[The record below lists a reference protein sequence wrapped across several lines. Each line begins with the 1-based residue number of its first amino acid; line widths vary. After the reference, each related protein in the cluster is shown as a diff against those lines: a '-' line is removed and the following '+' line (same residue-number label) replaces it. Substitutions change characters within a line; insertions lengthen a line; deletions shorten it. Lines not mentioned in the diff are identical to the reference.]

1 MPACI
6 RSAAQGIRLAG
17 VGAILATHAASAQ
30 VSREP
35 FRDTPIRHWSVLASF
50 PADTA
55 SAALDSAWVP
65 NEGALLPRAAQ
76 VRGVSW
82 RDAAADTN
90 GRVDLLSLLRR
101 RSLDRQVA
109 YAVAW
114 VRSPAERTVDLAVE
128 SDDDV
133 AVWLNGVL
141 VHRHVVTRA
150 VWMEADTVTL
160 RLSAG
165 LNRLVY
171 KIGNRD
177 GGFGFGGRLLGSSP
191 DGLEGVSALGS
202 VAAPTR
208 GGLTLADAVTIGP
221 IHIPERAVLDSVG
234 LTVPLVLN
242 VSRWSDSTAAA
253 TLELAST
260 RVLVPGGRAGLP
272 AAVPLAV
279 PWSAIAELAR
289 SGRAAA
295 TASVPGG
302 ATTTRRLPPLTDALL
317 DQLSRP
323 ISIRHWDID
332 SARGTLRASVTVP
345 PVLAG
350 LPLVLEAAE
359 FSTAAITIGGERRNA
374 DSAGDVPLCAP
385 CEAGRTLTI
394 DIAAGSAPWWDP
406 PSIRVPGPGWRE
418 IREGARWAATLARAA
433 APRPPAAG
441 TADSLLDAALDPA
454 KTGYQR
460 IVTGWLERLAP
471 AARTIR
477 RDTVDIVG
485 NSHLD
490 VVWLWELVD
499 GIEVLRNT
507 WRTATKLLAKYPR
520 MHFAG
525 SSAYYYALLE
535 QHDPP
540 LLARIQAYVKAGRWD
555 LVGGWWIEPDAN
567 MPSGESLVR
576 QGLYGQ
582 RTLRRLFGRTAHV
595 GWTPDTFGYPWTL
608 PQILLGSGLD
618 GFVTQKLRWNDRNPW
633 PAGLDAF
640 WWEGPDSSRVLTYV
654 PYGYDHDLDPTRL
667 AAELDS
673 TITGGRMR
681 RMLVLYGV
689 GDHGGGPTMEML
701 ERARDLRRVPTFP
714 PLRDASPDSAL
725 GRMRRDLPRGPAIR
739 DELYLEYH
747 RGAFTTNG
755 AMKWWNRHLESLLGA
770 AEAAASVSPLPYPR
784 ASLTRA
790 WQMTLYNQMHDLL
803 PGTSIRAVHRQA
815 ELDYATADSVATR
828 VLERSVRA
836 LLAGTSTRPPRAGL
850 TPFGIFNPSGHARD
864 GVVRIPLSRFPRMP
878 SAAAAYD
885 GSGRLLPSTVRDDTL
900 RVRVPMVPSLSAS
913 VIFVGTAAA
922 APAPRTQPAR
932 SGARVLD
939 NGLLRVEIDSATGN
953 IARFVD
959 RRAGRDVLRPG
970 GNALMMLEDRPGSW
984 DAWNI
989 NHLNGRRTPLGQRI
1003 AVGAVEGGHG
1013 GGGEQTITVR
1023 RGHDSVMVEQR
1034 YVLPDSVAR
1043 LDIETTV
1050 SWHVEHE
1057 LLKVAFVLPFHA
1069 DSVRSEIAYGV
1080 MTRPTVPRTSRDSA
1094 RFEVPMHR
1102 WIDAS
1107 AGGFGV
1113 AIINDSKYG
1122 FDALGDT
1129 LRLSLL
1135 RSPTVPDAISD
1146 QRTHHFTYSIVPHAG
1161 DWRDAAVGDAAD
1173 QLNDPLRAVDLEQHA
1188 GGAAPAPPILIEGTG
1203 VRLGALKRA
1212 EDGDALV
1219 VRLVESEGRGS
1230 VAALRFG
1237 TPSVVQEANLLED
1250 PAGSAA
1256 APVTRLELRLRPWE
1270 IRTLLVSAA
1279 PARP

>member
-1 MPACI
+1 MTRATRLTAALALLLAGRPA
-6 RSAAQGIRLAG
+6 AAQ
-17 VGAILATHAASAQ
+17 T
-30 VSREP
+30 
-35 FRDTPIRHWSVLASF
+35 RDVAIRHWAVLASF

-55 SAALDSAWVP
+55 AEALDKPWIP
-65 NEGALLPRAAQ
+65 NEQGLRPGASP
-76 VRGVSW
+76 VHGVSW
-82 RDAAADTN
+82 RDATADAS
-90 GRVDLLSLLRR
+90 GRVDLLALLAQ
-101 RSLDRQVA
+101 RSLDRRVA

-114 VRSPAERTVDLAVE
+114 VRSPRDVTADLAVE
-128 SDDDV
+128 SDDDI

-150 VWMEADTVTL
+150 LWMEADTVTL

-171 KIGNRD
+171 KVGNRD
-177 GGFGFGGRLLGSSP
+177 GGFGFGGRLLASSP
-191 DGLEGVSALGS
+191 DPLDGVTVLR
-202 VAAPTR
+202 AAPPDARDAST
-208 GGLTLADAVTIGP
+208 TAAVTVGP
-221 IHIPERAVLDSVG
+221 VHLPERAVLDSAALV
-234 LTVPLVLN
+234 VPLLVRAT
-242 VSRWSDSTAAA
+242 RWSDSAAGG
-253 TLELAST
+253 TLTLGSS
-260 RVLVPGGRAGLP
+260 RVAVPAG
-272 AAVPLAV
+272 AAGAPTDVPLAV
-279 PWSAIAELAR
+279 PWSSLASLAR
-289 SGRAAA
+289 AGNATITAA
-295 TASVPGG
+295 TAAGE
-302 ATTTRRLPPLTDALL
+302 TTSRRLPPLADPLL

-323 ISIRHWDID
+323 IAIRHWDID
-332 SARGTLRASVTVP
+332 SARGTLRARVTVP
-345 PVLAG
+345 PVLGG
-350 LPLVLEAAE
+350 LPLILEAAE
-359 FSTAAITIGGERRNA
+359 FSTAAISVGGERRVA
-374 DSAGDVPLCAP
+374 DSSGAVALCTP

-394 DIAAGSAPWWDP
+394 EIVAAGKDWWDP
-406 PSIRVPGPGWRE
+406 PSLRVPTAGWRE
-418 IREGARWAATLARAA
+418 IREGARWARALA
-433 APRPPAAG
+433 PTVAAG
-441 TADSLLDAALDPA
+441 FPSAATTDSLLAAVADPG
-454 KTGYQR
+454 KTAYR
-460 IVTGWLERLAP
+460 RTIAAWLARLAP
-471 AARTIR
+471 AARAIG

-490 VVWLWELVD
+490 VVWLWELAD
-499 GIEVLRNT
+499 GVEVLRNT

-525 SSAYYYALLE
+525 SSAYYYELLE
-535 QHDPP
+535 QRDPA

-582 RTLRRLFGRTAHV
+582 RTLRRLFGRATHV

-608 PQILLGSGLD
+608 PQILVKSGLD

-640 WWEGPDSSRVLTYV
+640 WWEGPDSSRVLAYI
-654 PYGYDHDLDPTRL
+654 PYGYDHDLEPVRL

-673 TITGGRMR
+673 TIAGGAMR

-725 GRMRRDLPRGPAIR
+725 ARMRRDLPRGPTIR

-755 AMKWWNRHLESLLGA
+755 AMKWWNRRLESLLGA

-790 WQMTLYNQMHDLL
+790 WQITLFNQMHDIL

-815 ELDYATADSVATR
+815 EMDYESADSLATR

-836 LLAGTSTRPPRAGL
+836 LLAGTSTRAPRAGL
-850 TPFGIFNPSGHARD
+850 TPFGIFNPSGRGRG
-864 GVVRIPLSRFPRMP
+864 GVVRIALRRFPRVP
-878 SAAAAYD
+878 ADAVGYDAA
-885 GSGRLLPSTVRDDTL
+885 GRLLPSTVRNDTL
-900 RVRVPMVPSLSAS
+900 LIRVPAVPPLRAS
-913 VIFVGTAAA
+913 VVFAGPP
-922 APAPRTQPAR
+922 PAPRPQPPRAG
-932 SGARVLD
+932 SRVLD
-939 NGLLRVEIDSATGN
+939 NGLLQVEIDSVTGN
-953 IARFVD
+953 IARMTD
-959 RRAGRDVLRPG
+959 KRLGRQVLRPG

-989 NHLNGRRTPLGQRI
+989 NHLHGRRTALDQGI
-1003 AVGAVEGGHG
+1003 AVGTVERGRGD
-1013 GGGEQTITVR
+1013 GGEQTITVR
-1023 RGHDSVMVEQR
+1023 RAHDSVLVDQR

-1050 SWHVEHE
+1050 SWHVEHQ

-1069 DSVRSEIAYGV
+1069 DSVASEIAYGV

-1161 DWRDAAVGDAAD
+1161 DWRDPAVRDAAD
-1173 QLNDPLRAVDLEQHA
+1173 ALNDPLRAVDVEEHS
-1188 GGAAPAPPILIEGTG
+1188 GGEAPAPPVVLESGG

-1212 EDGDALV
+1212 EEGDALV
-1219 VRLVESEGRGS
+1219 VRLVESEGRP
-1230 VAALRFG
+1230 AAATLRFAA
-1237 TPSVVQEANLLED
+1237 PSVVREANLLED
-1250 PAGSAA
+1250 PTGAPSAPA
-1256 APVTRLELRLRPWE
+1256 TRVELRLRPWE

-1279 PARP
+1279 AGRP